1 MSAHA
6 YIQWAD
12 VPQNLIDTSRQHVD
26 GVTKA
31 KVVAFDEC
39 PVCGEIEDGKPSK
52 SIMVS
57 FPFPRDVS
65 LRHSLVDWL
74 WYHGIHFT
82 VVM

>member
-12 VPQNLIDTSRQHVD
+12 VPQTLMDSSHQHVD
-26 GVTKA
+26 SITKA
-31 KVVAFDEC
+31 KIIAFDGC
-39 PVCGEIEDGKPSK
+39 PLSGQLWEGQAGLQVEY
-52 SIMVS
+52 
-57 FPFPRDVS
+57 PFPRNAE

-74 WYHGIHFT
+74 WFHGIHFT

>member
-12 VPQNLIDTSRQHVD
+12 VPQQLIDTSRQQIDETTH
-26 GVTKA
+26 A
-31 KVVAFDEC
+31 QIVAFEGC
-39 PVCGEIEDGKPSK
+39 PFSGQLTQGKSLQ
-52 SIMVS
+52 VEY
-57 FPFPRDVS
+57 PFPRNPD